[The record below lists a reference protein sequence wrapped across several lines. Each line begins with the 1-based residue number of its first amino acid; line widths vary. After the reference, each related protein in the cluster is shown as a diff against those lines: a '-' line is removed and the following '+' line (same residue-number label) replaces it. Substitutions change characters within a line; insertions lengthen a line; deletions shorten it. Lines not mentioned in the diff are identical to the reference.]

1 MAKRLSLETVITAQ
15 DNMSAVLRNVTN
27 QLDSFDK
34 KLAHT
39 TKKSAGWADTMKGMI
54 GANLASS
61 GFRFIKDAVLET
73 ENAVASF
80 IPKFGGD
87 MQRAKAFV
95 AELNKVA
102 AETPF
107 EFIDMAKAA
116 DMMMGFGVA
125 TEKDVIPQM
134 KMLGDLAGGNAER
147 LNSIA
152 LAYSQSMAA
161 GKLNMQDV
169 NQLINAGVPIL
180 GELAKM
186 YGVNVG
192 QIRKMIEQGQI
203 MSKDTQ
209 KAFRNM
215 TSAGGMFFNGMKI
228 ASETTAGKLSTLRD
242 SLKQTAVTVAG
253 PLVNSLKP
261 VIDIVGDVTSAF
273 AGLPSGIQSGLVAA
287 GGLIAMFVGGLK
299 SKIGG
304 AIAIVGTLK
313 SALDD
318 LLDTQGSIAE
328 ADIIMKGSAQR
339 QAGVADIKQRIQA
352 INQLEEG
359 SIKYKQAIDNLA
371 TSHPELRGA
380 ISSASTKAQL
390 ATYMSMLERTNLA
403 QMQSRQ
409 QAAYNALA
417 EAQSQ
422 AGTKII
428 SPLYGK
434 QTGISSA
441 QEMAVIAIRKLQI
454 SGNLTQRGL
463 EEEQKN
469 YEQLTRVMSVG
480 QFATP
485 FGGMAALSDKSIYYE
500 AFKQKLVEAYKEAQK
515 NQPPPP
521 PQEINIR
528 VSQDGR
534 VTDVQTTKQPASGFK
549 IFSQIAFNP

>member
-1 MAKRLSLETVITAQ
+1 
-15 DNMSAVLRNVTN
+15 
-27 QLDSFDK
+27 
-34 KLAHT
+34 
-39 TKKSAGWADTMKGMI
+39 MKGMI
-54 GANLASS
+54 GANIVSG
-61 GFRFIKDAVLET
+61 GFRFMKDAVLET

-95 AELNKVA
+95 ADLNKVA

-107 EFIDMAKAA
+107 EFIDIAKAA
-116 DMMMGFGVA
+116 DMMIGFGVA

-242 SLKQTAVTVAG
+242 SLKQTAVAVAG
-253 PLVNSLKP
+253 PLVNSFKP
-261 VIDIVGDVTSAF
+261 VIDIVGDVTNKF
-273 AGLPSGIQSGLVAA
+273 ASLPSGIQTGLIAA
-287 GGLIAMFVGGLK
+287 GGMIAAFAGGVK

-304 AIAIVGTLK
+304 AIAVIGAFI
-313 SALDD
+313 SAVNSMV
-318 LLDTQGSIAE
+318 DTQGSIAE
-328 ADIIMKGSAQR
+328 ADITMKGVTRRTSTEGIKEGTADIMARVAAIQKMKEGTDQYKQAVDSLVAAHPEFKDQVSGTSTKGQIGSALQNYTKLYSSRIMADQRAAYQSLEYAQR
-339 QAGVADIKQRIQA
+339 QAG
-352 INQLEEG
+352 
-359 SIKYKQAIDNLA
+359 
-371 TSHPELRGA
+371 
-380 ISSASTKAQL
+380 
-390 ATYMSMLERTNLA
+390 
-403 QMQSRQ
+403 
-409 QAAYNALA
+409 
-417 EAQSQ
+417 
-422 AGTKII
+422 TKIVT
-428 SPLYGK
+428 PLWGK
-434 QTGISSA
+434 ETGIQSA
-441 QEMAVIAIRKLQI
+441 QEIAAISIKKLQMT
-454 SGNLTQRGL
+454 GRMTPQGL
-463 EEEQKN
+463 AQEQ
-469 YEQLTRVMSVG
+469 QTVLDL
-480 QFATP
+480 
-485 FGGMAALSDKSIYYE
+485 MAAQQKQSDPLGMFGDKSLYQE
-500 AFKQKLVEAYKEAQK
+500 AFKQKLIEAYKEAQK
-515 NQPPPP
+515 NQPAPP

-534 VTDVQTTKQPASGFK
+534 VTDVQTTKQSATGFK
-549 IFSQIAFNP
+549 LFSKIAFNP